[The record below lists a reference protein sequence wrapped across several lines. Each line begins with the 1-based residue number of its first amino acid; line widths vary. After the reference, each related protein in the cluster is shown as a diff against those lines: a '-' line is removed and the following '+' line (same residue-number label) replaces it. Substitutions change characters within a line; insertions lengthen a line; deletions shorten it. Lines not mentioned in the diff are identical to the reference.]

1 MNIFRSA
8 VASAMAISLASCAQ
22 TTIESSAMPANG
34 GTPLAI
40 AQLADQNGTTVGT
53 ADIIS
58 LNGEPTV
65 RLTLANLKPGI
76 HAWHLHT
83 TGKCEAPA
91 FSSAGGHLNP
101 FAREHGR
108 DNPNGKHLGD
118 MPNVTVGPFGEGSG
132 EFALDI
138 SATELSELIFDGDG
152 TAMMLHAGP
161 DDYRS
166 DPAGAAGPR
175 IACGVLERPQ

>member
-8 VASAMAISLASCAQ
+8 VAPALALSLASCTQASFQ
-22 TTIESSAMPANG
+22 GSSMEESRSAS
-34 GTPLAI
+34 LAL
-40 AQLADQNGTTVGT
+40 AQLADQNGTTIGT

-58 LNGEPTV
+58 LNGKPTV
-65 RLTLANLKPGI
+65 RLTLANLKPGN
-76 HAWHLHT
+76 HAWHLHSA
-83 TGKCEAPA
+83 GKCDAPA

-101 FAREHGR
+101 YAREHGQ
-108 DNPNGKHLGD
+108 DNPKGKHLGD
-118 MPNVTVGPFGEGSG
+118 MPNVTVDASGQGSG

-138 SATELSELIFDGDG
+138 GSAELSELLFDADG
-152 TAMMLHAGP
+152 TAMMLHADP